1 MSTRGY
7 CTVNVEVR
15 VLQDLDR
22 ALVVQKSHLPHWRL
36 GFSFRPIQRERDL
49 SWVMPNKD
57 MNFYS
62 NIWGSLIKSD
72 GEEYADTYSNCTNKP
87 GNA

>member
-1 MSTRGY
+1 MYSKCGGESITRPRQSISGS
-7 CTVNVEVR
+7 EVSPA
-15 VLQDLDR
+15 
-22 ALVVQKSHLPHWRL
+22 ALEAWVQFQANSE
-36 GFSFRPIQRERDL
+36 RERDL